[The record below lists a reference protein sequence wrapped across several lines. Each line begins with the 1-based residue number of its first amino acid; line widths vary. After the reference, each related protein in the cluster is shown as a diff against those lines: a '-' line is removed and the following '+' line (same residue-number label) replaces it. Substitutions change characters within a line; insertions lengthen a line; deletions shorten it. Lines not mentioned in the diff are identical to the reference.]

1 MTSPQISW
9 QPQAA
14 NQPSPNP
21 APPVEHPCR
30 RGWIIA
36 IVATAVIALGL
47 GASLTWRLMSDA
59 RANEPAVASAAKAD
73 SASTHAAPDCPDGQ
87 VTYNMAINGVSN
99 VMGPDGPVATDV
111 VSATG
116 KYNPQT
122 GLVGDITVA
131 SKAKDSKPNVKFSK
145 VYTWSHTSDDKGKTG
160 WFVVRY
166 VTPEPVSLLLIKGS
180 NLAGH
185 DDLMACAI
193 PQS

>member
-1 MTSPQISW
+1 MRGMTSPSPDTQYIPTPKARFQWNGSRVALVALV
-9 QPQAA
+9 AA
-14 NQPSPNP
+14 IL
-21 APPVEHPCR
+21 AT
-30 RGWIIA
+30 
-36 IVATAVIALGL
+36 IVAGVIFYNSGYNTK
-47 GASLTWRLMSDA
+47 AS
-59 RANEPAVASAAKAD
+59 EPVVASAAKAD

-99 VMGPDGPVATDV
+99 VMGSDGPVATDV

-131 SKAKDSKPNVKFSK
+131 SKAKDSKPNVKFSN